1 MAPSDPMALPTS
13 SETESPEVRAA
24 LSPTR
29 KRLHDGGE
37 GETKH
42 PTYRGV
48 RMRAWGKWVSEIR
61 EPRKKSRIWLG
72 TFSTAEMAARA
83 HDVAALT
90 IKGSSAIL
98 NFPGLV
104 SSLPKPASSSPR
116 DVQAAAAIA
125 ASMNPL
131 LPSVSPL
138 AATVAASQPTSEPCS
153 STSSSDSTSAAAT
166 STFSSSS
173 SSKTMWPGTG
183 SDLSTP
189 EQELD
194 EIVELPR
201 LGTSLFSDTVSVDL
215 LEFELWTGWWGMDVV
230 GSGYFIGDDHMM
242 TQSIQEESAING
254 VFESSLWQH

>member
-1 MAPSDPMALPTS
+1 MAPSDPMAVATS
-13 SETESPEVRAA
+13 SGNQSPELRSSPIPSQKRA
-24 LSPTR
+24 R
-29 KRLHDGGE
+29 DGG
-37 GETKH
+37 GSETKH

-98 NFPGLV
+98 NFPGLAA
-104 SSLPKPASSSPR
+104 SLPKPASSSPR

-125 ASMNPL
+125 ASMDHL
-131 LPSVSPL
+131 LPSSSTPS
-138 AATVAASQPTSEPCS
+138 ATPNPATEPCS
-153 STSSSDSTSAAAT
+153 STSSSDSTSIAAT
-166 STFSSSS
+166 STSTSSSCE
-173 SSKTMWPGTG
+173 TMWPGTG

-201 LGTSLFSDTVSVDL
+201 LGTSLFNEIVSVDL
-215 LEFELWTGWWGMDVV
+215 YEFELWAGWCGMDDP
-230 GSGYFIGDDHMM
+230 GSGYFIGDDQMM
-242 TQSIQEESAING
+242 TQSIQGGSAVNG
-254 VFESSLWQH
+254 VFESSLWQN